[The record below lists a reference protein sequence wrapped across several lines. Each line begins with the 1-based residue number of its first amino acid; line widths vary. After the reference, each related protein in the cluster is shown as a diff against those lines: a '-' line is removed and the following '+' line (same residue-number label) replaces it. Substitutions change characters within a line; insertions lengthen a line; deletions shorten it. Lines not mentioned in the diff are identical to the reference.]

1 MILLNEEQTKAV
13 YSKDQFIFLLAGA
26 GSGKTRVIVERIK
39 HLIETGI
46 NPKEILCITFTKKA
60 SLEMTKR
67 LSDYALSI
75 HTFHGYC
82 YQQLAKIKTFK
93 VFEHTNVFKE
103 DEILEV
109 SNYKNSIK
117 TTKKPKIYD
126 TYQKYLKERNLLDFD
141 DLMMETIKH
150 IKTHPYKY
158 IFVDE
163 FQDTNLLQFKLLETM
178 IKKDTFC
185 FTVGDPDQSIYAFRG
200 ARFEL
205 IDQFVKQ
212 YQASVLKLSKNYR
225 SNDLIIDAANNLI
238 KHNKNRFKKH
248 LEALKIATNDPL
260 IFIYEKDLIMQKVVE
275 LIKIKRLYQA
285 VILYRNHYQVSYL
298 KQLLEQNFL
307 FDVRLLSFHESK
319 GLEFDTV
326 IIIGAEILPY
336 DKDNIFFNKEEER
349 RLFFVGITRAIN
361 NLYIFSTRKTKFLKE
376 TKLAYSNI

>member
-1 MILLNEEQTKAV
+1 
-13 YSKDQFIFLLAGA
+13 
-26 GSGKTRVIVERIK
+26 
-39 HLIETGI
+39 
-46 NPKEILCITFTKKA
+46 
-60 SLEMTKR
+60 
-67 LSDYALSI
+67 
-75 HTFHGYC
+75 
-82 YQQLAKIKTFK
+82 
-93 VFEHTNVFKE
+93 
-103 DEILEV
+103 
-109 SNYKNSIK
+109 
-117 TTKKPKIYD
+117 
-126 TYQKYLKERNLLDFD
+126 
-141 DLMMETIKH
+141 
-150 IKTHPYKY
+150 
-158 IFVDE
+158 VDE

-248 LEALKIATNDPL
+248 LETLKIATNNPV
-260 IFIYEKDLIMQKVVE
+260 IFIYDKDLIMQKVVE